1 MVSRLLQTYNL
12 SKHRHK
18 LPITMFSNLVR
29 KMILPLVIQ
38 QMILL
43 LIHLHHLNHLGHL
56 AKETRLA
63 TMAQHPI
70 LHLPHLQLETR
81 LATIAQN
88 HQFLLLHQNHPL
100 HQEVTMLLT
109 TALFQK
115 IILIILSQI
124 IQEVEMRQLKIVQLS
139 KFAKGNQNVLIRI
152 GGKIGIPQIIT
163 TNHLR
168 KEERKTRKSESAI

>member
-63 TMAQHPI
+63 TMAQHL
-70 LHLPHLQLETR
+70 LHLPHLPLETR

-124 IQEVEMRQLKIVQLS
+124 ILEVEMRQFKIVQ
-139 KFAKGNQNVLIRI
+139 
-152 GGKIGIPQIIT
+152 
-163 TNHLR
+163 
-168 KEERKTRKSESAI
+168 

>member
-12 SKHRHK
+12 SKLRHK
-18 LPITMFSNLVR
+18 LPTTMFSNLVR

-63 TMAQHPI
+63 TMAQHL
-70 LHLPHLQLETR
+70 LHLPHLPLETR

-100 HQEVTMLLT
+100 HQEVAMLLP

-124 IQEVEMRQLKIVQLS
+124 IQEVEMRQLKIVQVS